1 MTTTKNILFMSGSY
15 VEQFGEEFS
24 RTSEITPEKVLQ
36 ADLKIHAEKPSNELR
51 RRRKSNAEVFTP
63 AWLVNQMV
71 NACDESWFGRK
82 NVFNVELGK
91 GWRENSGDIDFAG
104 RNWQEYVKLTFLEIT
119 CGEAPFIASRY
130 PSVGGHKAWF
140 KLTSPSG
147 TIAGRNT
154 FISDLNKAVFGGGEW
169 YPTPNG
175 NAVRPGDKMN
185 AAEPLIFD
193 YHLDTWMNP
202 AYRGTDVEKLCHP
215 DLKPNYK
222 GLLRYEQDGG
232 Q

>member
-1 MTTTKNILFMSGSY
+1 MVQCLNEMPKIRDKSDSFYRRQLFIPFSKCFTGQERKYIKHDYLHRKDVLEY
-15 VEQFGEEFS
+15 VLHKVLHMDYYTLSEPEACRLALDEYKEYNDPVRQFA
-24 RTSEITPEKVLQ
+24 SEILPECKW
-36 ADLKIHAEKPSNELR
+36 DLLPYA
-51 RRRKSNAEVFTP
+51 
-63 AWLVNQMV
+63 
-71 NACDESWFGRK
+71 
-82 NVFNVELGK
+82 
-91 GWRENSGDIDFAG
+91 
-104 RNWQEYVKLTFLEIT
+104 FLYDLY
-119 CGEAPFIASRY
+119 R
-130 PSVGGHKAWF
+130 AWF
-140 KLTSPSG
+140 KLTSLSG

-169 YPTPNG
+169 YPTPNR

-193 YHLDTWMNP
+193 YHLDAWMNP

>member
-1 MTTTKNILFMSGSY
+1 MVADFCGS
-15 VEQFGEEFS
+15 
-24 RTSEITPEKVLQ
+24 PEASLMVL
-36 ADLKIHAEKPSNELR
+36 ALL
-51 RRRKSNAEVFTP
+51 
-63 AWLVNQMV
+63 M
-71 NACDESWFGRK
+71 
-82 NVFNVELGK
+82 
-91 GWRENSGDIDFAG
+91 
-104 RNWQEYVKLTFLEIT
+104 
-119 CGEAPFIASRY
+119 FIVALCERAVRLQIGVIAAY

-175 NAVRPGDKMN
+175 NAVRPGDKMS